1 MNWKDHIVTTPEVCG
16 GRPRIKDTRLTVE
29 FLLGLIAEG
38 WGEKEILENYPFLVA
53 EDIRA
58 AVAFA
63 HEVIKEESYLSP
75 ERVG

>member
-38 WGEKEILENYPFLVA
+38 WGEKEILESYPFLVT